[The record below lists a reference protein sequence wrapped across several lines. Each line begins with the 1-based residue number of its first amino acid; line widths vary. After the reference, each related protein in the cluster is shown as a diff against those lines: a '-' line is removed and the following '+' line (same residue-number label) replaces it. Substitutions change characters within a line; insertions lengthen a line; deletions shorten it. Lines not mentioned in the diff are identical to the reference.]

1 MTRRTVTQEERE
13 LFAKGFAEARPLA
26 TGALKVLQPKTSAR
40 VVEGG
45 TGVDGNTDER
55 LRRGQLEP
63 EARLDL
69 HGMTESA
76 AHRVLLT
83 FLKGAMARRHK
94 LVLVVTG
101 KGRPQAEDAP
111 FDMELNMRSRGILKA
126 AVPRWLNEKEFA
138 GLVAGTRAAHKKHG
152 GEGAMYIYLRKG
164 R

>member
-1 MTRRTVTQEERE
+1 MSRRITTPEERD
-13 LFAKGFAEARPLA
+13 LFAQSFAESRPLLKS
-26 TGALKVLQPKTSAR
+26 ALDLPQPKTSAR

-45 TGVDGNTDER
+45 TGIDGNTEER
-55 LRRGQLEP
+55 MRRGQLEP

-69 HGMTESA
+69 HGLTESVA
-76 AHRVLLT
+76 YRTLLT

-111 FDMELNMRSRGILKA
+111 FDMELHERSRGILKA
-126 AVPRWLNEKEFA
+126 AVPRWLNEKDFA
-138 GLVAGTRAAHKKHG
+138 GLIAGTRPAHKKHG

>member
-1 MTRRTVTQEERE
+1 MSRRTTTPEERD
-13 LFAKGFAEARPLA
+13 LFAKSFAESRPLLKS
-26 TGALKVLQPKTSAR
+26 ALDVPQPKTSAR

-45 TGVDGNTDER
+45 TGIDGNTEER
-55 LRRGQLEP
+55 LRRGQIDP

-69 HGMTESA
+69 HGLTESV
-76 AHRVLLT
+76 AHRTLLT

-101 KGRPQAEDAP
+101 KGRSQAEDAP